1 MNSKYFS
8 YRTEELRVL
17 SAFDVCVY
25 KFRFADFDSSAVCSS
40 DRAVALSTSCDV
52 DIQCWAVFLRLN
64 THSLF
69 RTQSTIS
76 LFLPLVSCGVR
87 AIQF

>member
-25 KFRFADFDSSAVCSS
+25 KFRFVEFDSSAVRSS
-40 DRAVALSTSCDV
+40 DRAVALSTACDV
-52 DIQCWAVFLRLN
+52 DIRC
-64 THSLF
+64 
-69 RTQSTIS
+69 
-76 LFLPLVSCGVR
+76 
-87 AIQF
+87 